1 MALPSAMRPHHW
13 VKNLF
18 VLAPIFFAGRF
29 DSPLAWGHCGLAVA
43 SFCLLSSAVYLIND
57 ICDREEDRW
66 HPDKRGRPIPSGRLS
81 VGLATGSAV
90 VLMVV
95 GLGLAGTS
103 VVWADW
109 SVETLAGWGLLLWAG
124 TYLVLNLLY
133 SLWIKHHMYV
143 DVIFIAMGFVL
154 RAMGGAAAIG
164 VGISPWLV
172 VCTFTLCL
180 FLGFTKRRGEMTQL
194 ADKTVEKTR
203 RTNQSY
209 QLRELDRLI
218 TISAGLAIMTYALY
232 CLAPRTVQHI
242 GSAHM
247 VWTIPL
253 VVYGI
258 FRYDRLSRL
267 RGRGDVVQLLMGDTV
282 LWMVIG
288 VYLAVAMVVVKF
300 GDHPAVAPI
309 LDVQSR

>member
-1 MALPSAMRPHHW
+1 MALLPAMRPHHW

-18 VLAPIFFAGRF
+18 VLAPIVFAGRF
-29 DSPLAWGHCGLAVA
+29 DSPLAWVHCALAVA

-66 HPDKRGRPIPSGRLS
+66 HPDKRKRPIPSGRLS
-81 VGLATGSAV
+81 VGLAMVSAA

-95 GLGLAGTS
+95 GLGLAGAS

-124 TYLVLNLLY
+124 AYLVLNLLY
-133 SLWIKHHMYV
+133 SLWIKHHVYV

-194 ADKTVEKTR
+194 ADKTAEKTR

-267 RGRGDVVQLLMGDTV
+267 RGRGDVVQLLRGDTV
-282 LWMVIG
+282 LWAVIV
-288 VYLAVAMVVVKF
+288 VYLAVAMAVVKF

-309 LDVQSR
+309 LDVQGR

>member
-1 MALPSAMRPHHW
+1 MAIPVAMRPHHW
-13 VKNLF
+13 VKNVF
-18 VLAPIFFAGRF
+18 VLAPIIFAGRF
-29 DSPLAWGHCGLAVA
+29 DSTNAWVHCGLAVA

-57 ICDREEDRW
+57 ICDRQVDRE
-66 HPDKRGRPIPSGRLS
+66 HPDKRRRPIPSGRLS
-81 VGLATGSAV
+81 VGLAALSAG
-90 VLMVV
+90 VLIAAGV
-95 GLGLAGTS
+95 GLACVS
-103 VVWADW
+103 AWWADW
-109 SVETLAGWGLLLWAG
+109 TVETLAGWGLPLWAG
-124 TYLVLNLLY
+124 MYLALNLLY
-133 SLWIKHHMYV
+133 SLWIKHHVYV
-143 DVIFIAMGFVL
+143 DVIFIALGFVL

-194 ADKTVEKTR
+194 ADTTAAKTR

-232 CLAPRTVQHI
+232 SLAPRTIQHL

-267 RGRGDVVQLLMGDTV
+267 RSRGDVVRVLRGDTV
-282 LWMVIG
+282 LWVVIL
-288 VYLAVAMVVVKF
+288 VYLGVAMVVVKF

-309 LDVQSR
+309 LDVQGR